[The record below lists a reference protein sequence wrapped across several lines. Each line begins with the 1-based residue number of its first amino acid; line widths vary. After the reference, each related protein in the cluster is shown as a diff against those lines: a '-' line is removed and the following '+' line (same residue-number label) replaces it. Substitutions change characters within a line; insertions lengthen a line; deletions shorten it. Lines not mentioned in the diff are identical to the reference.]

1 MVKLK
6 SMQETITLKIEVV
19 ISHKEVSW
27 FRCYQ
32 PHHGVPG
39 ALEYGIPN
47 GRSRMPYPTFGHINN
62 QRELSELRKAKRQI
76 KLKK

>member
-1 MVKLK
+1 
-6 SMQETITLKIEVV
+6 MQETITLKIEVV

-62 QRELSELRKAKRQI
+62 RRKSSELRIANYKSR
-76 KLKK
+76 KKSKK